1 MKWGE
6 KGKEERKEN
15 VREKAVEIVRL
26 VKLNEMRASLGERS
40 FIWNS

>member
-26 VKLNEMRASLGERS
+26 VKLIEMSASVGERS